1 MQHMEGQLRTTC
13 TGLKVLVLGLA
24 IAVATGCS
32 ALTTRM
38 TRPIVDNLLTAF
50 MSEPDPA
57 LARDAAP
64 AFLMIIDGMIEG
76 NPESVEMLLGGA
88 RAYAAYTSAFV
99 AAEERERAGLLYE
112 RAREYSFRAMSRKFP
127 AFAELIDRPHAEF
140 VACLDDFGEGDV
152 EILFW
157 TASCWASW
165 IQANA
170 SSWDAIADLP
180 KVESLMG
187 RALELDERY
196 YYGGPHLFMG
206 VVKTIRPP
214 ALGGKPEEARRHFER
229 AIEIGGGEFL
239 MAYVLYAKQYARLM
253 FDRELHDH
261 LLAKVM
267 ETPTDTVRELV
278 LLNRIAKK
286 SASDLLESAN
296 DYF

>member
-1 MQHMEGQLRTTC
+1 TTS
-13 TGLKVLVLGLA
+13 V
-24 IAVATGCS
+24 
-32 ALTTRM
+32 
-38 TRPIVDNLLTAF
+38 TRPVIDNLLTAF

-64 AFLMIIDGMIEG
+64 TFLMIIDGMIEG
-76 NPESVEMLLGGA
+76 NPDSVEMLLGGA

-99 AAEERERAGLLYE
+99 TADEGERAALLYE

-127 AFAELIDRPHAEF
+127 AFTELVDRPHTEF
-140 VACLDDFGEGDV
+140 VACLDDFGKGDV

-187 RALELDERY
+187 RALELDEGY

-214 ALGGKPEEARRHFER
+214 ALGGKPEEARLHFEQ

-239 MAYVLYAKQYARLM
+239 MAYVLYAKQYTRLM
-253 FDRELHDH
+253 FDRELHDR

-286 SASDLLESAN
+286 SAAELLASAD

>member
-1 MQHMEGQLRTTC
+1 MLHREGHLRTIFS
-13 TGLKVLVLGLA
+13 GLKVLLIGLA
-24 IAVATGCS
+24 LASVTDCA
-32 ALTTRM
+32 ALTTRV
-38 TRPIVDNLLTAF
+38 TRPVIDNLLLAF

-64 AFLMIIDGMIEG
+64 TFLMIIDGMIEG
-76 NPESVEMLLGGA
+76 NPESTEMLLGGA

-99 AAEERERAGLLYE
+99 PSGERAGLLYE
-112 RAREYSFRAMSRKFP
+112 RAREYSFRAMELQYP
-127 AFAELIDRPHAEF
+127 AFAELVDRPHAEF
-140 VACLDDFGEGDV
+140 VACLDDFDAGDG

-170 SSWDAIADLP
+170 GSWAAIADLP
-180 KVESLMG
+180 KVESLMN

-214 ALGGKPEEARRHFER
+214 ALGGKPEEARHHFER
-229 AIEIGGGEFL
+229 AIEIGRGEFL

-253 FDRELHDH
+253 FDRELHDR

-267 ETPTDTVRELV
+267 EAPTDGVRELV
-278 LLNRIAKK
+278 LLNRIAKQ
-286 SASDLLESAN
+286 SASDLLASAD